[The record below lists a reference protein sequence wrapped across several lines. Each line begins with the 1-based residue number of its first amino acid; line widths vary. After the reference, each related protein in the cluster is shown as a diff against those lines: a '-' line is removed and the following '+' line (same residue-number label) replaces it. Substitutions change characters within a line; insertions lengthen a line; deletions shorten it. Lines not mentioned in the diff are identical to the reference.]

1 MARAPVHLFVSGR
14 RAPHLVDPSPIS
26 QRPEP
31 ALLARLRKLGG
42 IPAAVLREA
51 DLMALFLPILRA
63 DLAVNDS
70 ETPAAPPLACPIT
83 VMGGLA
89 DEMATLDELD
99 AWRVHTTAA
108 FERETFSGG
117 HFFIQTARAE
127 FLGSLARSSRR
138 PQRAWASA
146 SSISRPRLTQRSRGT
161 ASPATCE
168 SFRMKWNERRSW
180 SKEAWEARQCTWIS
194 AI

>member
-1 MARAPVHLFVSGR
+1 MVTAWARSSVSALRASCTAGALRRRCTCSCQDGGR
-14 RAPHLVDPSPIS
+14 RTWWIRSPIS

-42 IPAAVLREA
+42 IPAAVLREG

-63 DLAVNDS
+63 DMAVNDS

-108 FERETFSGG
+108 FERETFSGR

-127 FLGSLARSSRR
+127 FLGSLARRLA
-138 PQRAWASA
+138 QIVAAS
-146 SSISRPRLTQRSRGT
+146 
-161 ASPATCE
+161 
-168 SFRMKWNERRSW
+168 
-180 SKEAWEARQCTWIS
+180 
-194 AI
+194 